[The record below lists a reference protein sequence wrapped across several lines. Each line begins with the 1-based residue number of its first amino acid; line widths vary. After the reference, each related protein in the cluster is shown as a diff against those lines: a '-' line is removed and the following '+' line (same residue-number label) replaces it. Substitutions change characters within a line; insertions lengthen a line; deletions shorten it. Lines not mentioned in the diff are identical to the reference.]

1 MSTATLDRQ
10 ILAEQESN
18 AAMRARIGRRPDAP
32 LLVERSDRRL
42 EDLLRKRRSI
52 TTTPKRGRK

>member
-10 ILAEQESN
+10 IAAEQASN
-18 AAMRARIGRRPDAP
+18 LAMRARIGTRPDAP
-32 LLVERSDRRL
+32 ALVAASDRRL

-52 TTTPKRGRK
+52 RTPKRGTK